1 MQGILLIN
9 LGSPKELQL
18 KSVRSYLKEF
28 LSDDLVIDIP
38 KIFQQLLLNL
48 IILPFR
54 PKKTLEAYSSI
65 WTKEGSPLILNT
77 NKIAKS
83 LSKKSGIAVEV
94 AMRYQEPKIYD
105 ALKNL
110 IAKGCKDITVI
121 PLYPHYAMA
130 TTLTTIKEVKRVAKD
145 MDLNLKFIES
155 FFKEPAYINSLSKKI
170 TSYLKDETDYLL
182 FSYHGIPERHILK
195 TDLTKS
201 HCLNTPD
208 CCNKESASKPFCYK
222 AQVLETSKLCAKE
235 IGLES
240 DQWGVSFQSRLG
252 PGWLKPFS
260 DIELAEL
267 PKKGK
272 KNIAVVCPAFVA
284 DNLETL
290 EEMDIRGRET
300 FLDSGGNSF
309 TYVPCLND
317 DDSWIDFLSSLVD

>member
-170 TSYLKDETDYLL
+170 KSYLKDETDYLL